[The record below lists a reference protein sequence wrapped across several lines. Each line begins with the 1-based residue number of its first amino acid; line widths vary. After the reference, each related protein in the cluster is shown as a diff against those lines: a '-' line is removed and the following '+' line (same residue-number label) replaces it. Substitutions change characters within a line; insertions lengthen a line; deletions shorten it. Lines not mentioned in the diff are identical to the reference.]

1 MKLSPISLAVLPLLT
16 MFSAQA
22 AVYQIVELDT
32 NNKVRATS
40 GAAAT
45 LQGAVVTNGS
55 TFLDITLDL
64 DTLDFESETIKSLL
78 TEEQLENAKNGNI
91 DAAVTNILV
100 SYLANNPSVR
110 NQPIG
115 VSRIF
120 NQSQNG
126 LVAPLVVR
134 DLNGSRTNTEFAY
147 AVNNSGQIAAIATAP
162 AAKLNFTPVPEPVEE
177 DDEEEAEEPEIPVI
191 PQPYTAWVPEP
202 GYMLGYVLDGAN
214 RIVLPPAYTDL
225 GGGMSAA
232 QDINNNGQVVGFTS
246 AGVTDAIKTSINGI
260 CTGNS
265 QPLQYCQN
273 LAMSSRGI
281 SLSTLIGQIRLYQT
295 VDSLPQGYDER
306 GALWQ
311 LNTDGSA
318 SLVKTYG
325 FLGDK
330 ATGQLAP
337 NSEEYPT
344 PTYYSRANAIN
355 DAGIAVGHSL
365 YSDKDRIVS
374 FFDNFGFEYRR
385 IYTAPHATVYQGDDV
400 KPIVD
405 PAEWLASVA
414 VDINNQD
421 LVAGYA
427 YKNINSAVRAKLF
440 TYDLAAN
447 ELTFVD
453 GFFNSSG
460 TEPRA
465 MNNQGQIVGRA
476 EVIIGGTVDRR
487 LHGFLYDSQSGTF
500 SDLNDL
506 VACDA
511 PYTLVDATAINDNG
525 EIMATA
531 LVRRPLLDATGQ
543 QQTAEDGSVV
553 LQEQATAVKLR
564 PIANGQPANCD
575 GEDTRYERKSGSF
588 QPVWLLLLA
597 MFPLFRRRFAKR

>member
-91 DAAVTNILV
+91 DATVTNILV

-115 VSRIF
+115 ISRIF
-120 NQSQNG
+120 IQPQNG
-126 LVAPLVVR
+126 VVTGVPVR
-134 DLNGSRTNTEFAY
+134 DINQTRTNTEFAY
-147 AVNNSGQIAAIATAP
+147 TSNNTGQLAVVATAP
-162 AAKLNFTPVPEPVEE
+162 AVKVRFEPLPEPVPEDTP
-177 DDEEEAEEPEIPVI
+177 EPEIPVI
-191 PQPYTAWVPEP
+191 PQPYLAWVPEP
-202 GYMLGYVLDGAN
+202 GYMLGYVVDGN
-214 RIVLPPAYTDL
+214 QSILLPPAFTEL

-246 AGVTDAIKTSINGI
+246 SGVTDEVKNVINGI
-260 CTGNS
+260 CTGRS

-374 FFDNFGFEYRR
+374 FYDNYGYEYRR

-421 LVAGYA
+421 LVVGYA

-597 MFPLFRRRFAKR
+597 MFPLFRRRFAKG

>member
-32 NNKVRATS
+32 NNKVRSTS

-45 LQGAVVTNGS
+45 MQGAAVTNGS

-64 DTLDFESETIKSLL
+64 DTLDFESEIFKSFL
-78 TEEQLENAKNGNI
+78 TEEQLENAKNGNLSA
-91 DAAVTNILV
+91 DVTNILV

-120 NQSQNG
+120 SQPQNG
-126 LVAPLVVR
+126 VVTPLVVR
-134 DLNGSRTNTEFAY
+134 DITGNRTNTEFAY

-162 AAKLNFTPVPEPVEE
+162 AAKLNFTPVPEPVEG
-177 DDEEEAEEPEIPVI
+177 DDEEAEEPEIPVI
-191 PQPYTAWVPEP
+191 PQPYIAWVPEP
-202 GYMLGYVLDGAN
+202 GYMLGYVLDGEN
-214 RIVLPPAYTDL
+214 RIVLPPAFTEL

-246 AGVTDAIKTSINGI
+246 AGVADAIKTSINGI

-273 LAMSSRGI
+273 LVMSSRSI
-281 SLSTLIGQIRLYQT
+281 SLSNLISQIRLYQT

-365 YSDKDRIVS
+365 YSDKDRKVS
-374 FFDNFGFEYRR
+374 FFDNFGFEYQR
-385 IYTAPHATVYQGDDV
+385 IYTAPHATIYQGDDV
-400 KPIVD
+400 KAIVD

-427 YKNINSAVRAKLF
+427 YKNINSAVRARLF
-440 TYDLAAN
+440 TYDLAAD
-447 ELTFVD
+447 ELKFVD

-465 MNNQGQIVGRA
+465 LNNQGQIVGRA
-476 EVIIGGTVDRR
+476 EVIIGGTLDRR
-487 LHGFLYDSQSGTF
+487 LHGFVYDTRTDTF

-506 VACDA
+506 VGCDA

-531 LVRRPLLDATGQ
+531 LVRRPVLDAFGQ
-543 QQTAEDGSVV
+543 QQTDDDGAVIMR
-553 LQEQATAVKLR
+553 EQATAVKLL
-564 PIANGQPANCD
+564 PIPNGQPANCS
-575 GEDTRYERKSGSF
+575 GEQTQYERKSGS
-588 QPVWLLLLA
+588 VSAWWLILLA
-597 MFPLFRRRFAKR
+597 AVPFVCRRVAKR